1 MCVYYP
7 THVVHATVADFDVV
21 PVEYFLEDMVFWE
34 VFVDQVEELFTYVGG
49 HMFAEWWV
57 VPNYVAFAF
66 VVVV

>member
-7 THVVHATVADFDVV
+7 THVVHAAVADFDVV
-21 PVEYFLEDMVFWE
+21 PVEYLLEGMVFWE
-34 VFVDQVEELFTYVGG
+34 VLVDQVEKLFAYVGG

-57 VPNYVAFAF
+57 VPNYIAF